1 MTFPVNGAIPG
12 PNDLLS
18 QSQSQIQTNFNNIVG
33 WSGVDHVAYGST
45 NAGIHNQVTLS
56 ALIGSP
62 YAATGTLSYT
72 FAAAGTSAGSQLT
85 YQPTVTTSWVP
96 VSARAFGRLK
106 YNGTS
111 WALDGSSLSFNAA
124 SGSGASGEP
133 TLSFSSAFSNTLYFV
148 FAQYEA
154 SGATSVAAASKSTG
168 SVQFSLITS
177 FRSVAMND
185 TIGIWIY

>member
-1 MTFPVNGAIPG
+1 MSYNASIPG

-18 QSQSQIQTNFNNIVG
+18 QSQGQIQENFSTLST
-33 WSGVDHVAYGST
+33 WTSVDHVGVTVAT
-45 NAGIHNQVTLS
+45 NTGIHNQVTLS
-56 ALIGSP
+56 NLIGSP
-62 YAATGTLSYT
+62 YSATGTLSYV
-72 FAAAGTSAGSQLT
+72 FAASGTSAGSQLT

-106 YNGTS
+106 YSGTA

-177 FRSVAMND
+177 FRSVQTND
-185 TIGIWIY
+185 SIGIWIY

>member
-1 MTFPVNGAIPG
+1 MTYPVNGAIPG

-18 QSQSQIQTNFNNIVG
+18 QSQSAIQTNFNNIVG
-33 WSGVDHVAYGST
+33 WSGVDHVAYGTT

-56 ALIGSP
+56 ALISSP
-62 YAATGTLSYT
+62 YSVTGTLSYV
-72 FAAAGTSAGSQLT
+72 FAQAGTASGSQLA
-85 YQPTVTTSWVP
+85 YQPTITSTAVP
-96 VSARAFGRLK
+96 VSPRAFGRLK
-106 YNGTS
+106 YNGAA
-111 WALDGSSLSFNAA
+111 WVLDGSSSSFNAS

-133 TLSFSSAFSNTLYFV
+133 TLNFSSSFSNTLYYV

-154 SGATSVAAASKSTG
+154 GGATAIAAASKSTG

-177 FRSVAMND
+177 FRGVATND